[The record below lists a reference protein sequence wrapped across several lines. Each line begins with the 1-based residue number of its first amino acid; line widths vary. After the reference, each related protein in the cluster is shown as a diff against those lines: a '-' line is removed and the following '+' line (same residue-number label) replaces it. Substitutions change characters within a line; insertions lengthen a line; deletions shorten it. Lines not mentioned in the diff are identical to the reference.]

1 MNPID
6 DIRKTMETFDVFEVS
21 FCIFAGLKI
30 LFSMK
35 ETILNKAA
43 EKFLNLGV
51 KSVTM
56 DEIARDLGISKKTI
70 YAHYANKTKLVEAT
84 AIHVFE
90 KISAGIQAIREEQN
104 DPIEEMYAIKNF
116 ACTHLKNER
125 SSPQFQLK
133 KYYPKI
139 FETIRSK
146 QQQVMEAQITQ
157 NLERGIAAGIYR
169 KDLHLPFTSRIY
181 FVGLLGIKD
190 LDLFPEVDYTTPE
203 LIEKHLEYHLR
214 AIVTEKG
221 LAKLNNL
228 ITPTV

>member
-1 MNPID
+1 
-6 DIRKTMETFDVFEVS
+6 
-21 FCIFAGLKI
+21 
-30 LFSMK
+30 MK
-35 ETILNKAA
+35 EKILNKAA

-56 DEIARDLGISKKTI
+56 DEIAKELGISKKTI
-70 YAHYANKTKLVEAT
+70 YAHFSTKTKLVEAT
-84 AIHVFE
+84 ALHVFE
-90 KISAGIQAIREEQN
+90 QISAGIQAIREVHN
-104 DPIEEMYAIKNF
+104 DPIDEMYEIKNF
-116 ACTHLKNER
+116 ACTHLRNER

-146 QQQVMEAQITQ
+146 QQELMEAQIRE
-157 NLERGIAAGIYR
+157 NLERGMAAGIYR
-169 KDLHLPFTSRIY
+169 DDLPLPFTSRIY

-190 LDLFPEVDYTTPE
+190 LDLFPEGNYSTGE

-214 AIVTEKG
+214 AVVTQKG

-228 ITPTV
+228 LNTNS

>member
-1 MNPID
+1 
-6 DIRKTMETFDVFEVS
+6 
-21 FCIFAGLKI
+21 
-30 LFSMK
+30 MK
-35 ETILNKAA
+35 EKILNKAA
-43 EKFLNLGV
+43 EKFLTLGV

-56 DEIARDLGISKKTI
+56 DEIATELGMSKKTI
-70 YAHYANKTKLVEAT
+70 YTHYSTKTKLVEAT
-84 AIHVFE
+84 ALYVFE
-90 KISAGIQAIREEQN
+90 KISAGIKEIREEQN
-104 DPIEEMYAIKNF
+104 DPIEEMYEIKNF
-116 ACTHLKNER
+116 ACTHLRNER

-146 QQQVMEAQITQ
+146 QQQVIEAQIRE
-157 NLERGIAAGIYR
+157 NLERGIGTGIYR
-169 KDLHLPFTSRIY
+169 SDLPLSFTSRIY

-190 LDLFPEVDYTTPE
+190 LDLFPEGDYTTPE

-228 ITPTV
+228 LNTHS

>member
-1 MNPID
+1 
-6 DIRKTMETFDVFEVS
+6 
-21 FCIFAGLKI
+21 
-30 LFSMK
+30 MK
-35 ETILNKAA
+35 EKILNKAA
-43 EKFLNLGV
+43 EKFLTLGV

-56 DEIARDLGISKKTI
+56 DEIATELGMSKKTI
-70 YAHYANKTKLVEAT
+70 YTHYSTKTKLVEAT
-84 AIHVFE
+84 ALYVFE
-90 KISAGIQAIREEQN
+90 KISVGIKEIREEQN
-104 DPIEEMYAIKNF
+104 DPIEEMYEIKNF
-116 ACTHLKNER
+116 ACTHLRNER

-146 QQQVMEAQITQ
+146 QQQVIEAQIRE
-157 NLERGIAAGIYR
+157 NLERGIGTGIYR
-169 KDLHLPFTSRIY
+169 SDLPLSFTSRIY

-190 LDLFPEVDYTTPE
+190 LDLFPEGDYTTPE

-228 ITPTV
+228 LNTHS